1 MGIDAPCAEARGGAS
16 PGTALPLNARL
27 LQPSRRG
34 GPSVM
39 GNASAALARPAD
51 VHPAPEADAPALQ
64 MCEHR
69 IVQRKWMHVPCIR
82 RDKSRAL
89 SHVRPAQPAVTM
101 RRERWVSLAI
111 VVSSALEG
119 CHRESTAAVSARGR
133 MRVSS
138 ACRGEWA
145 HSRRDGGRSSKPEG
159 ATDGAC
165 AAEAGSRDR
174 GARDGLRGR
183 DAREEV
189 LGGRGMGGCS
199 GGTPRR
205 HAGRRRNGG
214 AGGAEPRREVRREA
228 HGTESEGSETRQ
240 RDASDARQLGAQSR
254 DRPPT

>member
-64 MCEHR
+64 MCEQR

-183 DAREEV
+183 DARE
-189 LGGRGMGGCS
+189 
-199 GGTPRR
+199 
-205 HAGRRRNGG
+205 GG
-214 AGGAEPRREVRREA
+214 ARRPEDGRMQRRDSEETRGAAAERRCWRSGAETRGAEGGAWDRER
-228 HGTESEGSETRQ
+228 RQ
-240 RDASDARQLGAQSR
+240 RDEAERRERCEAAWG
-254 DRPPT
+254 TVT